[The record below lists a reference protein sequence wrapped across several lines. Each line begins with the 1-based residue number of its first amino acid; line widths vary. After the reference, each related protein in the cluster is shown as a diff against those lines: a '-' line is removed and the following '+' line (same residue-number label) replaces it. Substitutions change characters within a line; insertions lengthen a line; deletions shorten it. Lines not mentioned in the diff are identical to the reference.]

1 MEGGAR
7 LPGQCRRAAL
17 PWAGG
22 GDGDLGKGGQW
33 WPPGTAPG
41 GVKAQSG
48 PASSVSLEMMG
59 RPQCP
64 WHCRGLHIPG
74 GTRRQEQPVAFGGPR

>member
-22 GDGDLGKGGQW
+22 GDGGLGKGGQW

-48 PASSVSLEMMG
+48 PASSVSGDDGEA
-59 RPQCP
+59 
-64 WHCRGLHIPG
+64 
-74 GTRRQEQPVAFGGPR
+74 PVSLALQRTPHSRWDSEAGAASCL